1 MECFLMDSL
10 FIWGLSPVLTV
21 EQAAFLSVGLEPSDN
36 EKPKK
41 VEAVISLLANAINTG
56 GLNAE
61 IICKAERAKWDL
73 NKEDGEYF
81 YRPHPDHYYGVDVK
95 YSKHPDWKQTTVKTA
110 DLKKWLSSINLK
122 HPPLF
127 SVASNIP
134 DYLNKEHPRY
144 SEQLAAAVNVW
155 IAFEDGSLLGAKSPK
170 MAMNDWL
177 TSRYSELGLVHEGKI
192 SKEAI
197 KECAKV
203 ANWKDKG
210 GATATPT
217 NNLPTT

>member
-1 MECFLMDSL
+1 MDSL
-10 FIWGLSPVLTV
+10 SIWSKSPVLTV
-21 EQAAFLSVGLEPSDN
+21 EQAAFLSVGLEPSGN
-36 EKPKK
+36 EKPEN

-56 GLNAE
+56 GLSAE
-61 IICKAERAKWDL
+61 IICKAERVGWNNNTENGD
-73 NKEDGEYF
+73 YF
-81 YRPHPDHYYGVDVK
+81 YTPHPDHPNGQDIK
-95 YSKHPDWKQTTVKTA
+95 YSKHPDWKQTTVKTV

-122 HPPLF
+122 NPPLF
-127 SVASNIP
+127 PVASNIP

-217 NNLPTT
+217 NNLPPT